1 MSSPETFQRRRIPG
15 GWLVA
20 LLLLI
25 VAAVVV
31 VVIIGGSG
39 DDEGSGAASEG
50 TSTQAATTGGTLQAA
65 ALASPDPMDP
75 QLTSP
80 TYARV
85 IRKNVYEPLVSYAA
99 GTVDLEP
106 KLATEWEVSDD
117 GLVYTFTL
125 RDGVTFHDGTPM
137 DSDDVKASFDRA
149 SKVEGDRA
157 NMGSTYLVAVKE
169 VRAPSPTTVEIELK
183 AQTPLF
189 LGNVPKIAILSSDDI
204 EQHAEGGDLA
214 NKWFNENANG
224 TGPWKL
230 DEVKSGQSYTL
241 SRNEDYWRD
250 PPAGG
255 YDKIVVRVIA
265 DSARQAQ
272 LLQRGELDLGSDMSI
287 RDMVNADKS
296 DEVKLVDDPVPNPT
310 MTMIGSLNAGRAP
323 LNDITL
329 RRAIIAA
336 FPYADMAEFYQ
347 GYGQPPTNL
356 LPASYPGAK
365 EFPDLE
371 QNLDEARS
379 LLEEAGYG
387 EGGKQLKLRYV
398 AFQGLEDTRQAGLL
412 LQDALK
418 EIGVDLEVE
427 VLPFATFFEQIGDTK
442 TAPDISPGYE
452 APETNDPFFWFNKL
466 TGKTGFYNLTF
477 TNTKEL
483 DDTISAGQ
491 ATTDD
496 AEREEL
502 IGKAQDLIVENA
514 VIIPMAAFDSPGI
527 TGASVAGLERDLTE
541 LLYVPDF
548 FPLNKVAE

>member
-1 MSSPETFQRRRIPG
+1 
-15 GWLVA
+15 
-20 LLLLI
+20 LI

-39 DDEGSGAASEG
+39 DDEGPGAASQKARST
-50 TSTQAATTGGTLQAA
+50 TSGGTLQAA
-65 ALASPDPMDP
+65 GLGSPDPMDP
-75 QLTSP
+75 QLTAP

-85 IRKNVYEPLVSYAA
+85 IRKNVYEPLLSYKA

-106 KLATEWEVSDD
+106 RLATEWTVSDD

-125 RDGVTFHDGTPM
+125 REGLTFHDGTPM
-137 DSDDVKASFDRA
+137 DSADVKASFDRA

-169 VRAPSPTTVEIELK
+169 VRTPSPTTVEIEVK
-183 AQTPLF
+183 QETPLF
-189 LGNVPKIAILSSDDI
+189 LGNLPKIAIVSSDDI
-204 EQHAEGGDLA
+204 EKHDEGGDLA
-214 NKWFNENANG
+214 NKWFNANANG

-230 DEVKSGQSYTL
+230 DEIKSGQSYTL
-241 SRNEDYWRD
+241 SRHEAYWREA
-250 PPAGG
+250 PEGG

-265 DSARQAQ
+265 DSARQSQ

-296 DEVKLVDDPVPNPT
+296 DKVKLVDDPVPNPT

-329 RRAIIAA
+329 RKALISA

-365 EFPDLE
+365 EFPNLE
-371 QNLDEARS
+371 QNLDEARA

-387 EGGKQLKLRYV
+387 EGGKKLKLRYV

-418 EIGVDLEVE
+418 EVGVDLEVE
-427 VLPFATFFEQIGDTK
+427 VLPFATFFEQISDSK

-483 DDTISAGQ
+483 DDTIVAGQ
-491 ATTDD
+491 TTTDD

-502 IGKAQDLIVENA
+502 IGKAQDLVMENA

-527 TGASVAGLERDLTE
+527 TGESVAGLERDLTE

-548 FPLNKVAE
+548 FPLHKVTG